1 MDESEV
7 EKSCVKPEENQPT
20 FIFDG
25 GFCQIGAYMCMTG
38 VEGRSQPQ
46 MKLGKNIKNIL
57 KKNLCNT
64 DPHPPF

>member
-38 VEGRSQPQ
+38 VEGRSQVATS
-46 MKLGKNIKNIL
+46 NETE
-57 KKNLCNT
+57 KKITIFFLQEI
-64 DPHPPF
+64 

>member
-25 GFCQIGAYMCMTG
+25 GFCQIGAYMRTG
-38 VEGRSQPQ
+38 VGGKSQAH
-46 MKLGKNIKNIL
+46 MKLGKKY
-57 KKNLCNT
+57 
-64 DPHPPF
+64 